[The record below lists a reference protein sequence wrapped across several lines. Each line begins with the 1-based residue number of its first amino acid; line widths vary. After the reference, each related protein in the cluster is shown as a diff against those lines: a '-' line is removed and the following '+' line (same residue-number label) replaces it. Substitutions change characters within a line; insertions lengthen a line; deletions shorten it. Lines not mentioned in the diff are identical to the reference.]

1 MQETFLRSGKRNM
14 EYNVKLTEEFL
25 GNIEE
30 ICDYITNILK
40 NEDASNRI
48 REKNGNK

>member
-1 MQETFLRSGKRNM
+1 MVELEMQGKFLRSGKRNM

-40 NEDASNRI
+40 NENT
-48 REKNGNK
+48 